1 MKGIILAVALVA
13 VIAAPMLAF
22 ACPPPPAPGYDGP
35 GVGGGPDP
43 GAEAP
48 DYVESGGDDT
58 DSSGSSDPDAG
69 VGECVM

>member
-43 GAEAP
+43 GAETP
-48 DYVESGGDDT
+48 DLTDTGGDDS
-58 DSSGSSDPDAG
+58 DSGGASDPDAG
-69 VGECVM
+69 TSECVL